1 MIRTACLLA
10 LCLAATAALADS
22 RTATQGGVIGSG
34 QSWETEWYSVE
45 GKTPGSTVLIT
56 GGIHGNEPAGSHAA
70 DQIRHWPI
78 ERGKLIVIPR
88 VNRAGL
94 KAGTRWQPEFKNDET
109 LRDLNR
115 NFPTAER
122 TEAVTPLARALWEF
136 VKEQKP
142 DLVVD
147 LHEGFDFHISNPKSV
162 GSSIIFSASQKRTK
176 LAGQTLSAVNATV
189 TDTKRK
195 FELLSKSGAAQGS
208 IVRAATD
215 SLGIDA
221 FILETTYKDQP
232 ISLRARQHRTM
243 VSSLLREL
251 RMIDV
256 SCVDILTSHDRSPIQ
271 IALYDSAGAS
281 AKGLR
286 NLTRVLGAEKD
297 MTVVRVG
304 PDDLRAGVLS
314 QFDVALFPG
323 GSGSKQGKAI
333 GPEGREKIRG
343 FARDGGGIV
352 GVCAGAYLCSAH
364 YDWSLHVINTA
375 VFNKT
380 VEIPNVGRKSMWY
393 RGGASNVKM
402 ELTSQAR
409 GILGPAGNVT
419 VVYQNGPIISPGKA
433 KDLPKYMPLA
443 WFRSEVVRY
452 EPQRG
457 TMINSPAIVSAP
469 FGKGRVLSV
478 SPHPEATP
486 KQEQIIVR
494 GVRWAARAAAQ
505 TSPGKTQPAPQK
517 DSKKQAI

>member
-1 MIRTACLLA
+1 MMRTVCLLV
-10 LCLAATAALADS
+10 LCFTATAAIADS
-22 RTATQGGVIGSG
+22 GSSTRSGVIGAG
-34 QSWETEWYSVE
+34 QSWETEWFSVE
-45 GKTPGSTVLIT
+45 GKDPGPTVLIT

-78 ERGKLIVIPR
+78 LRGKLIVVPR

-94 KAGTRWQPEFKNDET
+94 KARTRWLPEFKDDEG

-115 NFPTAER
+115 NFPKAEQ
-122 TEAVTPLARALWEF
+122 TGAVTSLARALWQF

-162 GSSIIFSASQKRTK
+162 GSSIIFSASPKRMK
-176 LAGQTLSAVNATV
+176 LASQMLSAVNATV
-189 TDTKRK
+189 TDAQRK
-195 FELLSKSGAAQGS
+195 FELLSKSGAAKGS
-208 IVRAATD
+208 LVRAATD

-221 FILETTYKDQP
+221 FILETTYKNQAV
-232 ISLRARQHRTM
+232 SLRARQHRTM
-243 VSSLLREL
+243 VASLLREL
-251 RMIDV
+251 RVIDR
-256 SCVDILTSHDRSPIQ
+256 SYVDVLTSQDRSPIQ

-281 AKGLR
+281 SKGLG
-286 NLTRVLGAEKD
+286 NLTRVLGAERD

-333 GPEGREKIRG
+333 GPDGREKIRG
-343 FARDGGGIV
+343 FARGGGGIV

-393 RGGASNVKM
+393 RGGASDVKM

-433 KDLPKYMPLA
+433 NDLPKYAPLA

-469 FGKGRVLSV
+469 FGKGRVLLV

-494 GVRWAARAAAQ
+494 GVRWVARAA
-505 TSPGKTQPAPQK
+505 TPTEPGKTKPDPQK

>member
-10 LCLAATAALADS
+10 LGLTATVAFADS
-22 RTATQGGVIGSG
+22 KATTQSGVIGAG
-34 QSWETEWYSVE
+34 QSWETLWFSVE
-45 GKTPGSTVLIT
+45 GNKPGPTVLIT

-78 ERGKLIVIPR
+78 ERGKLIVVPR

-94 KAGTRWQPEFKNDET
+94 KAGTRWLPEFQADEVR
-109 LRDLNR
+109 RDLNR
-115 NFPTAER
+115 NFPKAER
-122 TEAVTPLARALWEF
+122 TEPVAPLAQALWKF
-136 VKEQKP
+136 VVEQKP

-162 GSSIIFSASQKRTK
+162 GSSIIFSASEKRTK
-176 LAGQTLSAVNATV
+176 LAGQMLATVNATV
-189 TDTKRK
+189 TDGKRQ
-195 FELLSKSGAAQGS
+195 FELLSKSGAAKGS
-208 IVRAATD
+208 LVRAATD
-215 SLGIDA
+215 TLGIDA
-221 FILETTYKDQP
+221 FLLETTYKDQP

-243 VSSLLREL
+243 VSSLLHDL
-251 RMIDV
+251 RMIDE
-256 SCVDILTSHDRSPIQ
+256 SCVDILASQDPSQIQ

-281 AKGLR
+281 AKGLG

-323 GSGSKQGKAI
+323 GSGSRQGKAI
-333 GPEGREKIRG
+333 GQDGREKIRG
-343 FARDGGGIV
+343 FAREGGGIV
-352 GVCAGAYLCSAH
+352 GVCAGAFLCSAH

-393 RGGASNVKM
+393 RGGASDVKM

-409 GILGPAGNVT
+409 DVLGPAGHVT
-419 VVYQNGPIISPGKA
+419 VVYQNGPIISPGKD
-433 KDLPKYMPLA
+433 KDLPKYTPLA

-505 TSPGKTQPAPQK
+505 SSPEKTQPALQK
-517 DSKKQAI
+517 DLKKQAI

>member
-1 MIRTACLLA
+1 MIRTACLLV
-10 LCLAATAALADS
+10 LCLVATAAIADS
-22 RTATQGGVIGSG
+22 GSSTQSGVIGSG
-34 QSWETEWYSVE
+34 QPWETEWFSVE
-45 GKTPGSTVLIT
+45 GKEPGPTVLIT

-78 ERGKLIVIPR
+78 ERGRLIVVPR

-94 KAGTRWQPEFKNDET
+94 KAGTRWLPEFRDDEG

-115 NFPTAER
+115 NFPKAER
-122 TEAVTPLARALWEF
+122 TEAMTPLARALWEF
-136 VKEQKP
+136 LKEQKP

-176 LAGQTLSAVNATV
+176 LGRQMLAAVNTTV
-189 TDTKRK
+189 TDGKRK
-195 FELLSKSGAAQGS
+195 FELLSKSGAVQGS
-208 IVRAATD
+208 LVRAATD

-221 FILETTYKDQP
+221 FILETTYKGQP

-243 VSSLLREL
+243 VSSLLQEL
-251 RMIDV
+251 RVIDE
-256 SCVDILTSHDRSPIQ
+256 SCVDILTSPDRSPIQ

-281 AKGLR
+281 AKGLA
-286 NLTRVLGAEKD
+286 NLTRVLGSEKD

-304 PDDLRAGVLS
+304 PGDLRAGVLS
-314 QFDVALFPG
+314 QFGVALFPG

-333 GPEGREKIRG
+333 GPDGREKIRG
-343 FARDGGGIV
+343 FARGGGGIV

-393 RGGASNVKM
+393 RGGASDVKM
-402 ELTSQAR
+402 ELTKQAR
-409 GILGPAGNVT
+409 GILGPEGSVT

-433 KDLPKYMPLA
+433 NDLPKYTPLA

-494 GVRWAARAAAQ
+494 GVRWAARASAQ
-505 TSPGKTQPAPQK
+505 FSPGKSQPAPQK